1 MTRSIHMAKM
11 RKMNKGIKIA
21 GIVVLSIVA
30 FIMAAAFILPYVI
43 TLDKYKG
50 IIEEKMEQALKRDV
64 SLGKLRLSILP
75 TLGAKIEN
83 LVISNP
89 PGFSQTPLLSL
100 DALKVRVKIIPLL
113 FGRKEIAGL
122 TLNHPV
128 IFIEKDQKGKTNIPY
143 MEETGKTERKGRLE
157 SGTVRTE
164 KSKALQGLAL
174 NQASLRKGKFIYLD
188 RSTIPAQELVI
199 EDIDLDIKDLA
210 LDKKIQ
216 YKLSLQWSPGKIV
229 LDGWVGPF
237 GETID
242 LTNIPLQGRLQ
253 ADLPDLAVLMK
264 KLSAGGEGP
273 LAGGVKADVRFT
285 GHKGSSLKTQGEIAL
300 NDLSIAQTIRIKGP
314 LALTGDLS
322 QSSHGTPSLSV
333 DINSPHLDVT
343 LVEKKKGTSREAPS
357 SEKKPATKKQGTKG
371 GGLEGQAKVIVKEG
385 TFQGSDFHDFLLA
398 AEMKGGEIRIT
409 RFSCAVFKGQMEGDG
424 VLNTAHEPSPFR
436 MKAKITGVDLDA
448 VLTALASS
456 KGTMKGRL
464 NGDVDLSGAGF
475 SLDTLKKNLTG
486 TGTVAVKEG
495 ELTWL
500 DLINRIV
507 GAVGGKI
514 GGKEKTTFDNLHT
527 SFTVKNG
534 VVTLPDMLMSQKDT
548 ALKLRGDVGL
558 DSTLKMEG
566 EAHLPASTTG
576 DLSGK
581 GWRFL
586 TDDQGRL
593 TIPFTL
599 HGALKDPK
607 VGISTK
613 LIEQGVKGVLEEF
626 LQKKKKK

>member
-1 MTRSIHMAKM
+1 MKREK
-11 RKMNKGIKIA
+11 KMNKWMKTT
-21 GIVVLSIVA
+21 GIVVLFIVA
-30 FIMAAAFILPYVI
+30 FMMAVAFILPYVI
-43 TLDKYKG
+43 SLDKYKG

-64 SLGKLRLSILP
+64 SLGKLRISILP
-75 TLGAKIEN
+75 TLGVKIEK
-83 LVISNP
+83 LVIANA

-100 DALKVRVKIIPLL
+100 DTLKVRVKIIPLL

-122 TLNHPV
+122 TLSHPV
-128 IFIEKDQKGKTNIPY
+128 IFIEKDPQGRLNIPY
-143 MEETGKTERKGRLE
+143 MEESGKGKRKGALE
-157 SGTVRTE
+157 SGTVKTDE
-164 KSKALQGLAL
+164 SKALQQLAL
-174 NQASLRKGKFIYLD
+174 DRISLRDGKFIYLD
-188 RSTIPAQELVI
+188 RSTSPAQRLEI
-199 EDIDLDIKDLA
+199 QDINLDIKDLA
-210 LDKKIQ
+210 LGKKIR
-216 YKLSLQWSPGKIV
+216 YKLSLQWSPGKMV
-229 LDGWVGPF
+229 LDGWVGPL
-237 GETID
+237 GKTID

-253 ADLPDLAVLMK
+253 ADLPDLTVLMK

-273 LAGGVKADVRFT
+273 LAGGIKADVRFT
-285 GHKGSSLKTQGEIAL
+285 GHQGSSLKTDGEITM
-300 NDLSIAQTIRIKGP
+300 NDLSIAQAIRIKGP

-322 QSSHGTPSLSV
+322 RSAQGTPSLALDV
-333 DINSPHLDVT
+333 NSPHLDVT
-343 LVEKKKGTSREAPS
+343 LVEKKKGASREAPS
-357 SEKKPATKKQGTKG
+357 PEKKPATKKQGTQG
-371 GGLEGQAKVIVKEG
+371 GGLEGRAKVIVKEG

-409 RFSCAVFKGQMEGDG
+409 RFICAVFKGQMEGDG

-436 MKAKITGVDLDA
+436 MKAKVTGVDLDA

-464 NGDVDLSGAGF
+464 NGAVDLSGAGF

-500 DLINRIV
+500 DLISRIV
-507 GAVGGKI
+507 RAIGGKA
-514 GGKEKTTFDNLHT
+514 GGKEKTTFDDLHT

-534 VVTLPDMLMSQKDT
+534 MVTLPDMLISQKDL

-558 DSTLKMEG
+558 DANLKMEG

-576 DLSGK
+576 DLTGK

-586 TDDQGRL
+586 ADDQGRL

-599 HGALKDPK
+599 HGAVKDPK

-613 LIEQGVKGVLEEF
+613 FIEQGVKGVLQEF
-626 LQKKKKK
+626 LQKKKK